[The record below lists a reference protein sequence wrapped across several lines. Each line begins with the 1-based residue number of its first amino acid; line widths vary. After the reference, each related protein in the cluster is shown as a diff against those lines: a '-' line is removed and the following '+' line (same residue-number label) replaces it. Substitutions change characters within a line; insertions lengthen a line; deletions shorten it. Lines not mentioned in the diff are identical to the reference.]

1 MTPAAPVPDSV
12 TFEKTASRRMVWVDV
27 ARVVACL
34 LIIANHMAFYSAE
47 LYRWVWAEFLA
58 ARTPFFLLA
67 AGYFVGRGSFG
78 PLEGGGLFLWK
89 RSWFLLRPYLIWGLV
104 SVVLIGWSPLH
115 EYYESYAPFY
125 AWLHGVA
132 GSGFWPALA
141 AFLRS
146 LGIAGHPVDA
156 PMWFLRDIIIY
167 TAVAPLL
174 HRLGSYLLWVGLL
187 MLSLNYFAL
196 DLVDHDYPI
205 ANSLGF
211 FLLGMYISRYA
222 LPYLTGAVRK
232 YAVPFLLC
240 TLVLTWWLVGHRD
253 QHNSMLIALGML
265 GLMSL
270 AILFTEWFP
279 RAAKWVA
286 GLAPACFFIFGTHY
300 IVIILLRESGWI
312 TLKGASWD
320 ILWLG
325 LVPVIF
331 GVLAALFFCMK
342 RFVRRLVP
350 LLGAYGK

>member
-1 MTPAAPVPDSV
+1 MTPPDAQIPAPVIL
-12 TFEKTASRRMVWVDV
+12 ERTATHRMVWVDV
-27 ARVVACL
+27 ARVIACI

-47 LYRWVWAEFLA
+47 LYRWIWAEFLA

-78 PLEGGGLFLWK
+78 
-89 RSWFLLRPYLIWGLV
+89 RC
-104 SVVLIGWSPLH
+104 
-115 EYYESYAPFY
+115 
-125 AWLHGVA
+125 
-132 GSGFWPALA
+132 
-141 AFLRS
+141 

-174 HRLGSYLLWVGLL
+174 HRMGNYMLWVGII

-196 DLVDHDYPI
+196 DLADHDYPI

-211 FLLGMYISRYA
+211 FLVGMYVSRYS
-222 LPYLTGAVRK
+222 LPFLTESVRR
-232 YAVPFLLC
+232 YAVPFLLA
-240 TLVLTWWLVGHRD
+240 TLALTWWLVGHRD

-279 RAAKWVA
+279 RAARWVA

-312 TLKGASWD
+312 TWKGEAWD
-320 ILWLG
+320 VLWLC

-331 GVLAALFFCMK
+331 AVLAGLFFCMK
-342 RFVRRLVP
+342 RFAPRLVP